1 MVEKEAAQAEEDP
14 YDWAQ
19 CSHPWKDPYAESDK
33 EWQRMK
39 DIDENTWRE
48 NRNEVIGWEWG
59 LI

>member
-48 NRNEVIGWEWG
+48 NRNEVIG
-59 LI
+59 